1 MVAIYDQEIGDA
13 SSPAIQDSITAWR
26 DRIPEDVVVD
36 AFSYAVHEAVR
47 NNVLRLSYVEAV
59 LRGLEARGW
68 NQAKDDDEASRL
80 WERYQKAKAG

>member
-1 MVAIYDQEIGDA
+1 MVTIYDQQIGDA
-13 SSPAIQDSITAWR
+13 SAPVIREAITAWSER
-26 DRIPEDVVVD
+26 VPNLD
-36 AFSYAVHEAVR
+36 AFEYAIEEAIRHEAR
-47 NNVLRLSYVEAV
+47 HLNYVEAV